1 MAASLRDLEHAT
13 QLQFVRAQKAEQ
25 KAEGIQ
31 HALNLMLNL
40 GFERFHRAMTT
51 DGAVH
56 EFQVGTVRNLPTP
69 DESDWPATPKRTNRD
84 RRIILWRTMFPGTHQ
99 YASAFHDAEFRSLPK
114 HLESGSELRI
124 LSKRRLR
131 RSRSAGHGW
140 SSVGL
145 FGIANGLG
153 YLWNAIGPT
162 AGDLN
167 LPKWEFE
174 THE

>member
-1 MAASLRDLEHAT
+1 MAASLRELEHAA
-13 QLQFVRAQKAEQ
+13 QVQFVRAQKAEQ
-25 KAEGIQ
+25 KAEDIQ

-40 GFERFHRAMTT
+40 GFERFHTALTV

-124 LSKRRLR
+124 LLEK
-131 RSRSAGHGW
+131 
-140 SSVGL
+140 
-145 FGIANGLG
+145 
-153 YLWNAIGPT
+153 AIEKIPIGRPWLVKS
-162 AGDLN
+162 GVVRN
-167 LPKWEFE
+167 R
-174 THE
+174 